1 MKRSAG
7 VTIAAVIALLG
18 SICAGFFAV
27 IGIIAGLFLP
37 RGNDAMKNLPQ
48 QGALPILAS
57 MIVGALFEFGFAG
70 WGLATA
76 IGLIRLKPWSRISIL
91 IYAGLL
97 AISVAF
103 MAMIFMLLPLPV
115 TPNTS
120 QNFNFIIRF
129 IMASICVV
137 PFSIAVW
144 WLVLFTRK
152 SVVAQFSGV
161 ASNATIPATPSP
173 AGYAVRAAVI
183 PSLRR
188 PLTITIIA
196 WLYVVSVPMMIPSL
210 LLSQAQRIS
219 VPFFWT
225 MLEDRDL
232 LVYFALISPV
242 MLAAGISLLKNKAW
256 GYWLAVGIQS
266 FGILNLAA
274 TLLWPGRAARWAT
287 FTESLLRSFPPEN
300 REQFQGFLAPFWTI
314 CLAGSCL
321 VGVVVLWLFWTR
333 RKRFLDFAAMQ
344 SGSAPNTR

>member
-7 VTIAAVIALLG
+7 VTIAAVIVLLG
-18 SICAGFFAV
+18 SIFVGFFAI
-27 IGIIAGLFLP
+27 IGIFAALFIS
-37 RGNDAMKNLPQ
+37 RGNDATRNLPQ
-48 QGALPILAS
+48 QGPLPLIAS

-91 IYAGLL
+91 VYAGLL
-97 AISVAF
+97 AVSFAF
-103 MAMIFMLLPLPV
+103 TALIFMLLPLPV

-120 QNFNFIIRF
+120 QNFNFMIRF

-161 ASNATIPATPSP
+161 ASNATIPAVPAP
-173 AGYAVRAAVI
+173 AGYAVPAAVT

-188 PLTITIIA
+188 PVTITIIA

-210 LLSQAQRIS
+210 LINKAHGTP

-225 MLEDRDL
+225 MLEGRGML
-232 LVYFALISPV
+232 IYFALFTPL
-242 MLAAGISLLKNKAW
+242 MLAAGIALLKNKAW
-256 GYWLAVGIQS
+256 GYWLTLGVQS
-266 FGILNLAA
+266 FGLLNFAA
-274 TLLWPGRAARWAT
+274 ITLLPGRADRWET
-287 FTESLLRSFPPEN
+287 FTESIQRSFPPEM
-300 REQFQGFLAPFWTI
+300 REQAQGFLATLLTI
-314 CLAGSCL
+314 SFAGGFLFALA
-321 VGVVVLWLFWTR
+321 VLWLLWTR

-344 SGSAPNTR
+344 SGSAPNT